1 MRQLGLFLVMVGMC
15 LGVGACDEEN
25 PVKPEIFGVTIQ
37 VKTPAGEPVQGLRVG
52 MVNDTPYFQDGK
64 DAARVGVVISFVM
77 ATPAQARL
85 SVENIE
91 GREIR
96 LLIDDLLPAGE
107 FQVVW
112 NGTDF
117 DDVHLP
123 SGRYT
128 VHLVVT
134 QEGTGLLLY
143 ESRTDM
149 LMAMLDSSRVPTGY
163 TDAEGKLV
171 LKDKKLFPHLYDLPD
186 MTATDETG
194 EIIGTLTLTATM
206 RISLT
211 DTLANR
217 SMGFNEEIQADTVVQ
232 LVWDP
237 PPPKAEEVVVTGGI
251 PVGPKDLPPVE
262 FNLRLVR
269 PNPFN

>member
-1 MRQLGLFLVMVGMC
+1 M
-15 LGVGACDEEN
+15 
-25 PVKPEIFGVTIQ
+25 T
-37 VKTPAGEPVQGLRVG
+37 
-52 MVNDTPYFQDGK
+52 
-64 DAARVGVVISFVM
+64 
-77 ATPAQARL
+77 
-85 SVENIE
+85 
-91 GREIR
+91 
-96 LLIDDLLPAGE
+96 
-107 FQVVW
+107 
-112 NGTDF
+112 
-117 DDVHLP
+117 DVHQP

-211 DTLANR
+211 DTLADR
-217 SMGFNEEIQADTVVQ
+217 SMGFNEGNSGRHGCSAGMGSAA
-232 LVWDP
+232 
-237 PPPKAEEVVVTGGI
+237 AEGRGSRSSPEESRSW
-251 PVGPKDLPPVE
+251 PKDLPRWSSTWDWSIRTRSTDRRISRRSP
-262 FNLRLVR
+262 R
-269 PNPFN
+269 PGSSAGLPA